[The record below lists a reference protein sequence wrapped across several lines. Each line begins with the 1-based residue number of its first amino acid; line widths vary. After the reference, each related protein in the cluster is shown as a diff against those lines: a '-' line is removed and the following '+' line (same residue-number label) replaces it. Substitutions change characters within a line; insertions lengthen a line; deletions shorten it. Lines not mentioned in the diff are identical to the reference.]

1 MTQFEAVLQN
11 FNTRL
16 WSYHVKIPLAIAL
29 EYLANDHKRVIVSI
43 NGDEGHHMGI
53 MPAGDDVYFLNMN
66 AEIRKKHRM
75 EEGSQVEISLKP
87 DTSKYGM
94 PMPEEFDAVL
104 DADEDFSNYF
114 DRLTPGKKRNLI
126 YIVNKVKNSDK
137 RIEKSLIIADHLNH
151 FNGKIDFKILNAA
164 LKRGR

>member
-1 MTQFEAVLQN
+1 MTQFTAILEN

-16 WSYHVKIPLAIAL
+16 WSYHVKVPVAIAL

-66 AEIRKKHRM
+66 AEIRKKHKLQ
-75 EEGSQVEISLKP
+75 EGNKVEISLKP

-94 PMPEEFDAVL
+94 PITEEFEAVL
-104 DADEDFSNYF
+104 EADDVFSGHF
-114 DRLTPGKKRNLI
+114 DELTPGKKRNLI
-126 YIVNKVKNSDK
+126 YIVNKVKNSDM
-137 RIEKSLIIADHLNH
+137 RIEKTLIIAEHLNQ
-151 FNGKIDFKILNAA
+151 FKGKIDFKALNAA

>member
-1 MTQFEAVLQN
+1 MAQFTALLEN

-16 WSYHVKIPLAIAL
+16 WSFHVKVPVAIAL

-43 NGDEGHHMGI
+43 NGDDGHHMGI

-66 AEIRKKHRM
+66 ADIRKKHKL
-75 EEGSQVEISLKP
+75 EEGSQLEISLKP

-94 PMPEEFDAVL
+94 PISEEFEAVL
-104 DADEDFSNYF
+104 EADEMFSDYF
-114 DRLTPGKKRNLI
+114 DKLPPGKKRNLI

-137 RIEKSLIIADHLNH
+137 RIEKSLIIAEHLNH
-151 FNGKIDFKILNAA
+151 FNGKIDFKALNAA